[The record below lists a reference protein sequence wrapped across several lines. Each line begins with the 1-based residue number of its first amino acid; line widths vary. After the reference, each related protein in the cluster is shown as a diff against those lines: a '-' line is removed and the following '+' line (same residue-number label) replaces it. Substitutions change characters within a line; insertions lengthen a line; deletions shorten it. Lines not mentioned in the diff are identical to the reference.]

1 MKKNIGILLVD
12 GDGITRQRLR
22 DTLEAEEGLEVL
34 ADYGKAEEAFGQVRT
49 LSPDVILMGIWLSG
63 MDGIEATR
71 RLKKNGPSC
80 GASVVSS

>member
-1 MKKNIGILLVD
+1 M
-12 GDGITRQRLR
+12 
-22 DTLEAEEGLEVL
+22 EVL

-63 MDGIEATR
+63 MDSIEATR